1 MNLKMGKCKVQNLR
15 RNNPMLQYMLGDWGP
30 WLESSSV
37 EKDLEVLVDS
47 NLIMI

>member
-1 MNLKMGKCKVQNLR
+1 
-15 RNNPMLQYMLGDWGP
+15 MLQYMLGDWGP